1 MLTVYSFV
9 KKVSNSGLLFFKKS
23 LFIWYFYLV
32 ISELEREIEYGF

>member
-9 KKVSNSGLLFFKKS
+9 KNISISSLFFQKNS

-32 ISELEREIEYGF
+32 VNELEREIEYGF